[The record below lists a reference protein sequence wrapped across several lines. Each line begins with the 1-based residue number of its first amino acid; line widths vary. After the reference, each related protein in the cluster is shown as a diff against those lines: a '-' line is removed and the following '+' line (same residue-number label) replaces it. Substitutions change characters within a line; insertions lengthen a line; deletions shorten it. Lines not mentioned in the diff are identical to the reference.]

1 MVGKVQTFVAHWSLL
16 PKPYQKKLG
25 VLGSYPRVR
34 VQKVVNNSCAWF
46 AKTTLPAPWQFHAIF
61 MKEELGLKVITGD
74 PRVHGVLTVDRILH
88 WYLAIAV
95 FIQYIDSSSPSLAQ
109 CMTDTMYGRLGLENI
124 IIYNF
129 GSSSLSAMFISLKL
143 RKRKMTAGRHSGDS
157 TLAELS
163 WTFRC
168 LTGGATW
175 DATGAWY
182 GCTECRTLTWPLLN
196 LRGLFYGGGSRWSG
210 RLGDWVIGFHAIAAH
225 ECTGMRT

>member
-1 MVGKVQTFVAHWSLL
+1 MR
-16 PKPYQKKLG
+16 
-25 VLGSYPRVR
+25 GSIMIRIWGQCLRYS
-34 VQKVVNNSCAWF
+34 SCARF
-46 AKTTLPAPWQFHAIF
+46 PKTTLPAPWQFHAIF

-175 DATGAWY
+175 DSTGAWY

-196 LRGLFYGGGSRWSG
+196 LRGLFCGGGLRWSG
-210 RLGDWVIGFHAIAAH
+210 RLGDWVIGFHAIAAPWVH
-225 ECTGMRT
+225 WYAHIAHVLVVGVLYG